1 MKNALCPHRVCLL
14 IGKETYSYRREWEA
28 QKRDIL
34 THLGVGQ
41 RRDSVKEVFPEK
53 VTLKLNF
60 ERWGGEKGQA
70 F

>member
-1 MKNALCPHRVCLL
+1 MKNALCPHGVCLL
-14 IGKETYSYRREWEA
+14 IDKETYSYRRGWET
-28 QKRDIL
+28 QEKNIL

-60 ERWGGEKGQA
+60 ERRGGEKGRA